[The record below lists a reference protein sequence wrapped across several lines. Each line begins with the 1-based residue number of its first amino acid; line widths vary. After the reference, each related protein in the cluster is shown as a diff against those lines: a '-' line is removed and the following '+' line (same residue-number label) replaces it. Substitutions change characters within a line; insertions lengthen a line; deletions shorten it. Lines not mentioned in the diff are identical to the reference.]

1 MGITAKE
8 RFVNKG
14 IMNVNKKTVY
24 LHDIAPIVPE
34 HFYTQE
40 FGLEFLLKLMGDTE
54 KKRNFLTRIYKGSNI
69 YKRHTVI
76 NDYGKDPSEY
86 TFYPKNKNMQPEP
99 STMERNDLYIKESNR
114 LSLKAVK
121 KLIKQ
126 IENHIEK
133 KITHIITVSCTGF
146 SAPGF
151 DFNIVKKLKLS
162 PTIDRFHIGF
172 MGCYAAFPA
181 MKLAKDICLA
191 NNNARVLIVN
201 VELCSLHFQ
210 QKFEPDIVV
219 ANAIFADGISAALV
233 SANEKDSKGSK
244 LILHSFFSK
253 YIPDSEDDM
262 AWKIGLYGFDMKLS
276 YYVPK
281 LIDANILPI
290 MNELFKKN
298 NITKSKIDIWAI
310 HPGGK
315 AILEKLEKTLNLKKE
330 DFKHSYDVL
339 REYGNMSSSTIMF
352 ILKRILNDD
361 KKGKIFSVAFGP
373 GLTVETGL
381 LEKI

>member
-1 MGITAKE
+1 MVKE
-8 RFVNKG
+8 
-14 IMNVNKKTVY
+14 KTVY
-24 LHDIAPIVPE
+24 LHDIATVVPE

-40 FGLEFLLKLMGDTE
+40 FGLNFLLKLIGDNV
-54 KKRNFLTRIYKGSNI
+54 KKQNFLTRIYKNSAI

-76 NDYGKDPSEY
+76 DDYGKDPSEFK
-86 TFYPKNKNMQPEP
+86 FYPKNEHLLPEP

-121 KLIKQ
+121 ELIKIIQ
-126 IENHIEK
+126 NHVDK

-151 DFNIVKKLKLS
+151 DFYIVKNLKLS
-162 PTIDRFHIGF
+162 PAIDRFHIGF

-181 MKLAKDICLA
+181 MKLARDICLA
-191 NNNARVLIVN
+191 NDNARVLIVN
-201 VELCSLHFQ
+201 VELCTLHFQ
-210 QKFEPDIVV
+210 QKFDPDIVV
-219 ANAIFADGISAALV
+219 ANAIFSDGISAALV
-233 SANEKDSKGSK
+233 SSNEDDSKGSK

-253 YIPDSEDDM
+253 YIPGSEEDM
-262 AWKIGLYGFDMKLS
+262 AWKIGLFGFDMKLS

-281 LIDANILPI
+281 LIDTNIIPI
-290 MNELFKKN
+290 MNELFKKSS
-298 NITKSKIDIWAI
+298 ITKDEIDIWAI
-310 HPGGK
+310 HPGGR
-315 AILEKLEKTLNLKKE
+315 AILEKLEKTLHLKKE

-339 REYGNMSSSTIMF
+339 WDYGNMSSSTIMF
-352 ILKRILNDD
+352 VLKRILNDD
-361 KKGKIFSVAFGP
+361 KKGKIFSIAFGP